1 MTTAT
6 AAAARRAALVD
17 LFNSIDTNH
26 DGQLSPKEIVRAFSL
41 SSDLQK
47 KLSQV
52 PSLNGLTASR
62 LRICIKEMEG
72 DKNEAIELSEWI
84 DYIEDVV
91 DTALLV
97 SVFDS
102 VETNADNT
110 TNMKNVEQIIHE
122 FNKQSNIQE
131 QHSTSKLL
139 TTIQSKIQSVN
150 ESGLISRDDWM
161 DVAFEY
167 LNDIEQVEVVDDVV
181 DEKDN
186 NIVTNISVQPIK
198 SITTT
203 VPPLLP
209 LIPPQQQPDISLLK
223 VECDMMHDLTLAPIQ
238 NASEMYCDVCGDI
251 LGEDG
256 EEHFVCRTCE
266 WSICTK
272 CVKSK
277 YAQELDDQVNKA
289 VKNAAI
295 NVADEPEN
303 YEDEDE
309 ANGDVINDDVVHDDV
324 VNDDVVSSSVVD
336 DDVLN
341 NEVLDNEVL
350 DNEVLDSEVLND
362 IVNAEDNKIVN
373 TIAPPQQQQNQ
384 QQPDISLL
392 KVECDMMHDL
402 TLAPIQNASEMY
414 CDVCGDILGEDGE
427 EHFVCR
433 TCEWSICTECV
444 KSKYAQEIDDQ
455 VNKVI
460 NKKEEAEEEEE
471 QPMQQTESETDAN
484 VKETTTLPPSPIP
497 LSIQQTKPETEEKE
511 NKVDEATTP
520 PFPNLEELG
529 MNLPTPLVNAA
540 KHKTTALAA
549 LDVMASNFDIE
560 TVNVYQQLL
569 NDTGSTTEREIVL
582 DGIIRRI
589 EPSILKKYA
598 NEAAQMRIMV
608 DLAIQQSSSEGSIL
622 DSSNLKDL
630 AQTLQN
636 KSSVV
641 VPSPSASTLPSPS
654 SASLSPQSS
663 LLTIDSD
670 IQSLQS
676 SPVSSSKRRKLNLIF
691 LMVEPLTQYDGKRY
705 GIGPSN
711 HALAEHL
718 TATLSNY
725 HYINGLK
732 ILQQYILNDQNIN
745 RKDFLN
751 TLLSTSN
758 KSNNNQTNNVDT
770 SADYAT
776 SSIINEISTMISEI
790 EIGTRSSPIHK
801 NRMGYKVGSHVH
813 NFMISNYLQN
823 GLKNI
828 NLLMSRLDVL
838 FSKITW
844 RIIYIR
850 TPNPNLVTRRELSRK
865 NRSIT
870 KSKLIEIE
878 NDIKN
883 EKMDYLTRTSSL
895 IKYVEKQ
902 KPRVFYNRNIKDLQI
917 NKTMYNGGKKRRNI
931 NETQKIQMPW
941 LFNINLD
948 HAEQLPDQKHQE
960 NGEHQ
965 ENIDL
970 YSLADSIYK
979 WITGSS
985 STTSSLPISST
996 WLVNKTGVLSESSQT
1011 NPQQTMPPSLD
1022 VSNIKKKT
1030 WKNKKHQIFR
1040 GPKKNKKEILQKKK
1054 LKRGQ
1059 WNNNNRGRGGSEML
1073 RKRLELQLLQSQN
1086 VSRIQQPDVPFP
1098 LPLSPFAKHRQNNT
1112 NIEPSP
1118 LQRRVKQPPPPPQP
1132 PSLTLEMELWA
1143 WLKRL
1148 KLSMWPRMSDPTK
1161 WRRNLQN
1168 GYIIGEILE
1177 RYYRPVGVRNGRHKT
1192 TNNSSKYNFK
1202 LHALDPCATHERKK
1216 IDNWRIIEKFI
1227 TTKKCNL
1234 SYVEKEVLLGNI
1246 IRTKRETALPQKTVG
1261 LKDYSNFNKQQIEKK
1276 TSSGEQFLTQE
1287 DIIDGTMHGAPG
1299 HGISMLESLY
1309 FWLNSHENKISTL
1322 NNLYWKPKNQM
1333 IQQEQEE
1340 EILFDTMNYKCYHF
1354 IMNNLQNS
1362 LSRLVEYIR
1371 RSTHGTNRLDLR
1383 GFQGGGEMNANE
1395 LNTIM
1400 KSQFHLQFKTIAWNH
1415 AGHDVDTSHTFGSEI
1430 DILIYFFDQNYD
1442 GQLSYDEIYQ
1452 KLVRWEERIDHLTE
1466 KQYDQIV
1473 RDYMYTNVKYW
1484 KPTSRDD
1491 NSIGN
1496 GIDSVNEIRI
1506 NDNNDPSDT
1515 NEQYQAPQQ
1524 QQFYHQQQYEDVED
1538 EKDVSQLCGSNHQ
1551 LEEQSLPLTSS
1562 WTSSLSSSPTPHS
1575 QWIVPEPP
1583 LENDEFDILLNSSK
1597 DRDGYQPSWFD
1608 ENSDEEPEPEWVT
1621 KERRNDNEPNDDF
1634 LQTAAS
1640 NFDKWPSY

>member
-266 WSICTK
+266 WSICTE

-277 YAQELDDQVNKA
+277 YAQEL
-289 VKNAAI
+289 
-295 NVADEPEN
+295 
-303 YEDEDE
+303 
-309 ANGDVINDDVVHDDV
+309 
-324 VNDDVVSSSVVD
+324 
-336 DDVLN
+336 
-341 NEVLDNEVL
+341 
-350 DNEVLDSEVLND
+350 
-362 IVNAEDNKIVN
+362 
-373 TIAPPQQQQNQ
+373 
-384 QQPDISLL
+384 
-392 KVECDMMHDL
+392 
-402 TLAPIQNASEMY
+402 
-414 CDVCGDILGEDGE
+414 
-427 EHFVCR
+427 
-433 TCEWSICTECV
+433 
-444 KSKYAQEIDDQ
+444 DDQ

-511 NKVDEATTP
+511 NQNEEATTP

-725 HYINGLK
+725 HYINGLN

-850 TPNPNLVTRRELSRK
+850 TPNPNLVTRRELLRK

-883 EKMDYLTRTSSL
+883 EKMEYRTRTSSL

-1400 KSQFHLQFKTIAWNH
+1400 KSQFHLQFKTIAWNLP
-1415 AGHDVDTSHTFGSEI
+1415 GHDVDTSHTFGSEI

-1621 KERRNDNEPNDDF
+1621 KERNDEPNDDF